1 MDPRNR
7 SQGAPLG
14 HRLRRMLHRRKR
26 LIACLLLSA
35 AAGVSVEA
43 LVGDGSP
50 TTPVISASRDLAV
63 GTVLSAADLSL
74 VDLPVDAVAGQGF
87 QGTDELVGQQLAV
100 PLPRGFPVPATALV
114 GEGLLT
120 GTAPGTVAV
129 PLRPADPSTVGLL
142 APGQLVD
149 VILRTGNGYDVA
161 ADSTVL
167 ARAAPVLWTAPG
179 GTGTT
184 SGMWG
189 GGGEEAGLVV
199 VAAGPEEAAALAGA
213 SSAGDVHLILTSGR

>member
-1 MDPRNR
+1 MDPRTR
-7 SQGAPLG
+7 RQGVPLG
-14 HRLRRMLHRRKR
+14 YRLRRMVHRRKR
-26 LIACLLLSA
+26 LVACLLLSA
-35 AAGVSVEA
+35 AAGVTVEA
-43 LVGDGSP
+43 LVGDGTP

-63 GTVLSAADLSL
+63 GTVLSETDLTL
-74 VDLPVDAVAGQGF
+74 VDLPADTLASQGF
-87 QGTDELVGQQLAV
+87 ARADELVGQRLAV
-100 PLPRGFPVPATALV
+100 PLPKGFPLPATALV

-129 PLRPADPSTVGLL
+129 PLRPADASTVRLL

-179 GTGTT
+179 GSAAGVWG
-184 SGMWG
+184 SGG
-189 GGGEEAGLVV
+189 DDDGLVV
-199 VAAGPEEAAALAGA
+199 VAAGQEEAAALAGA
-213 SSAGDVHLILTSGR
+213 SSAGDVHLILTSGP